1 MLSSGLGRP
10 VLSRVGPDVVVAPI
24 KHELAPGR
32 LVDQRAHQSPHDGED
47 SRGADYQNPAI
58 RNDHVKKLPNL
69 LVVASNKAVFPRF
82 FGINDTQQT

>member
-10 VLSRVGPDVVVAPI
+10 VLSRGGPDVVVAPI

-47 SRGADYQNPAI
+47 SRGPDYQNPAI
-58 RNDHVKKLPNL
+58 RKTILIYL
-69 LVVASNKAVFPRF
+69 LNMGV
-82 FGINDTQQT
+82 